1 MLSKKEKKQ
10 LESQK
15 KQGREKP
22 KGRSRNFPLTCVCP
36 NFGNWKYAIET
47 EKSAVLTQ
55 LVNALLGSKMI
66 DGREKR
72 RRQLVEFACL

>member
-1 MLSKKEKKQ
+1 MPSKKEKKQ

-15 KQGREKP
+15 KQEREKP
-22 KGRSRNFPLTCVCP
+22 KGRSRNFPLICVCP

-55 LVNALLGSKMI
+55 LVNALLGSKII

-72 RRQLVEFACL
+72 KRQLVEFACL

>member
-1 MLSKKEKKQ
+1 MPSKKEKKQ

-22 KGRSRNFPLTCVCP
+22 KGRTRNFPLTCVCP

-72 RRQLVEFACL
+72 KRQPLNQEIN